1 MNRGNAVP
9 MVSLRGVGKS
19 FDGHRVLAGV
29 DLDVHAGEVVSLIG
43 PSGSGKTTLLR
54 CMNFLEAYDEGEV
67 RIRGALLGYRL
78 AQGRRERE
86 SERIIAEVRAPVAM
100 VFQQFNLWPHMTV
113 LANVMAPLT
122 LAKRMHEARARELA
136 GQALA
141 RVGMSGKADALPG
154 QLSGGQQQRVG
165 IARALAVHPEVM
177 LLDEPTSALDPELV
191 DEVLEVIKS
200 LSRDGMTMVMVTHE
214 MSFAADVSDRIVFME
229 KGRIVALGPP
239 DDMVRRPTHPRLQA
253 FLQPW
258 IRRSLAPAPGG
269 AGLPARSSQP

>member
-1 MNRGNAVP
+1 MNASVTVP
-9 MVSLRGVGKS
+9 IVSMRGVGKS
-19 FDGHRVLAGV
+19 FGTQCVLSGI
-29 DLDVHAGEVVSLIG
+29 DLDIRKGEVVSLIG

-67 RIRGALLGYRL
+67 RIRGALLGYRRNAAGAL
-78 AQGRRERE
+78 VRE
-86 SERIIAEVRAPVAM
+86 SERVIAEVRSPVAM

-122 LAKRMHEARARELA
+122 LAKGLREDQARSVAGEALE
-136 GQALA
+136 
-141 RVGMSGKADALPG
+141 RVGMSAKADARPP

-165 IARALAVHPEVM
+165 IARALAVGPEVM

-200 LSRDGMTMVMVTHE
+200 LSRGGMTMIMVTHE
-214 MSFAADVSDRIVFME
+214 MSFAAEVSDRIVFME
-229 KGRIVALGPP
+229 KSRIVTIGTPREVIHQP
-239 DDMVRRPTHPRLQA
+239 EHPRIRA

-258 IRRSLAPAPGG
+258 IRRSLGNAAAG
-269 AGLPARSSQP
+269 AAA